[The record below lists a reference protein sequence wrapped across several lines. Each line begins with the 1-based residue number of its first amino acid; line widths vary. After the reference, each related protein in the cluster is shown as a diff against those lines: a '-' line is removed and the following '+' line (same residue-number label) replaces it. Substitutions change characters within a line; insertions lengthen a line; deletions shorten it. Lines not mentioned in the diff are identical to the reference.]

1 MQCRQGMTDPLSTPT
16 SPRYLQ
22 IRGEVRARL
31 DSICIDMPAPLFDQM
46 VERIASVQLAYEGDP
61 INWTVARHR

>member
-1 MQCRQGMTDPLSTPT
+1 MTDPSITPD
-16 SPRYLQ
+16 SPRYLK

-31 DSICIDMPAPLFDQM
+31 DAICTDMPTPLFDQM

-61 INWTVARHR
+61 IDWTVARHR

>member
-1 MQCRQGMTDPLSTPT
+1 MTDPFSTPT

-22 IRGEVRARL
+22 IRREVRARL
-31 DSICIDMPAPLFDQM
+31 DAVCTDMPAPLFDQM

-61 INWTVARHR
+61 IDWRVARHR